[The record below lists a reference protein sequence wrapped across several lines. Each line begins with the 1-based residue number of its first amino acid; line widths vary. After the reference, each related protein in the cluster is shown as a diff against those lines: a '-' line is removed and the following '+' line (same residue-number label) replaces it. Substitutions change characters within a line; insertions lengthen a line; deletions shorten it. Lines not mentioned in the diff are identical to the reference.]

1 MKKIKMPHNLWREMG
16 AFVGSSN
23 NNKINIAELYQEYGD
38 ALRRFVAK
46 KLSPG
51 DADDVMHDTFM
62 RVLCLEDGYEL
73 RRPRSFLFQIAS
85 NLILD
90 HFRARR
96 AHVYEN
102 CEASDAAQQAA
113 DDITP
118 EQTVYARQRLEVL
131 QHAIAELPPR
141 CREVFLR
148 HKFENESHATI
159 AAKLGISVNMVE
171 KHVIRALAH
180 CRERLAALD

>member
-1 MKKIKMPHNLWREMG
+1 MKMSHNLWRDVG
-16 AFVGSSN
+16 AFVRSRN
-23 NNKINIAELYQEYGD
+23 NNKIDIANLYQEYGD
-38 ALRRFVAK
+38 SLRRFVAK

-51 DADDVMHDTFM
+51 DVDDVMHDTFI
-62 RVLCLEDGYEL
+62 RVLCLTDGYEL
-73 RRPRSFLFQIAS
+73 RRPRPFLFQIAT

-102 CEASDAAQQAA
+102 CEGSDAAQQAV
-113 DDITP
+113 DNVTP

-141 CREVFLR
+141 CREVFLL
-148 HKFENESHATI
+148 HKFENESHAAI

>member
-1 MKKIKMPHNLWREMG
+1 MG
-16 AFVGSSN
+16 SRN
-23 NNKINIAELYQEYGD
+23 YNKIDIANLYQEYGD
-38 ALRRFVAK
+38 ALRRFIAK
-46 KLSPG
+46 RLSPG
-51 DADDVMHDTFM
+51 DADDVMHDTFV
-62 RVLCLEDGYEL
+62 RVLCLADGYEL
-73 RRPRSFLFQIAS
+73 RRPGPFLFQIAT

-90 HFRARR
+90 HLRARR
-96 AHVYEN
+96 THVYEN
-102 CEASDAAQQAA
+102 CEGSDAAQQAV

-118 EQTVYARQRLEVL
+118 EHTVYARQRLEVL

-141 CREVFLR
+141 CREVFLM
-148 HKFENESHATI
+148 HKFEHASHAAI

>member
-1 MKKIKMPHNLWREMG
+1 
-16 AFVGSSN
+16 VGSR
-23 NNKINIAELYQEYGD
+23 NNKIDIATLYQEYGD
-38 ALRRFVAK
+38 ALRRFIAK
-46 KLSPG
+46 KLSSG

-73 RRPRSFLFQIAS
+73 RRPRPFLFQIAS
-85 NLILD
+85 NLVLD
-90 HFRARR
+90 HLRARR

-102 CEASDAAQQAA
+102 CEESDAVQQAT
-113 DDITP
+113 DNVTP
-118 EQTVYARQRLEVL
+118 EHTVYAQERLAVL

-141 CREVFLR
+141 CREVFLM
-148 HKFENESHATI
+148 HKFEHQTHAAI
-159 AAKLGISVNMVE
+159 AAKLEISVNMVE